1 METGFHDDVRSII
14 TRSPTLSLF
23 SLFVSLLA
31 NMPLQGPNQ
40 LHELSSTLSL
50 CVLTCTVSISYDG
63 TWEPEPEPEPEPASV
78 TKKKVL
84 YPHQNRRQKQGECAQ
99 GDAKF
104 KHKRIWKTEIMTLIE
119 GI

>member
-63 TWEPEPEPEPEPASV
+63 TWEPEPEPASV
-78 TKKKVL
+78 TKDRVHSVL
-84 YPHQNRRQKQGECAQ
+84 MATFPCSSRGSVHFHVPFLY
-99 GDAKF
+99 D
-104 KHKRIWKTEIMTLIE
+104 
-119 GI
+119 

>member
-40 LHELSSTLSL
+40 LLEFSSTLSL
-50 CVLTCTVSISYDG
+50 CVLTCTVSISFDG
-63 TWEPEPEPEPEPASV
+63 TWEPEPEPASV
-78 TKKKVL
+78 TKDRVPAVL
-84 YPHQNRRQKQGECAQ
+84 MATFPCSSRGSVHFQVPFLY
-99 GDAKF
+99 D
-104 KHKRIWKTEIMTLIE
+104 
-119 GI
+119 

>member
-14 TRSPTLSLF
+14 TRSATLSLF

-40 LHELSSTLSL
+40 LHELSSTFLL

-63 TWEPEPEPEPEPASV
+63 TWEPEPASV
-78 TKKKVL
+78 TEDRVHAVL
-84 YPHQNRRQKQGECAQ
+84 MVTFACSSRGSVHFHVPFLY
-99 GDAKF
+99 D
-104 KHKRIWKTEIMTLIE
+104 
-119 GI
+119 